1 MTTQVIP
8 TRLIPTEKRHMTPP
22 IESSLMSRLIA
33 AMLALL
39 LMVSLAACGGGGG
52 SGAGAQPFGFS
63 GSSSS
68 GSDPAAVQVTTS
80 VPSIGSDGRTTA
92 SITAI
97 VKDASNRSMANQDV
111 KFATT
116 DTGSVLQVV
125 NARTDASG
133 TATATLSISDAAN
146 RTITVTATT
155 GSLVKSVPVAV
166 TGTQLSLSG
175 PATLVAQAANE
186 FTVSLRNSAGTA
198 IAGAVVAIK
207 SAASNALSAASVTT
221 DAAGQARFTV
231 TGTVG
236 GSDTLTASAAALNA
250 SATLPVTV
258 SGTLLSFLDP
268 APSQEVPVSTL
279 QSVTVRYL
287 VNGAPQAGQ
296 SVSFLATRGTVTPAT
311 AATDANGLATTTIT
325 ASTAGI
331 STITA
336 VAGSLSNQQRV
347 EFVSRT
353 PAKITL
359 QASPANIGVNLSSSG
374 TSSSQLIAVV
384 RDAADNPVKGSIVSF
399 AALADPSNGR
409 IEPAVATTDSS
420 GVASVA
426 FFPGANS
433 TGNNQIVIR
442 ASLPGTAISSQA
454 TLTASKQE
462 LVVRIGTGNQLE
474 ATESTK
480 YAMPWTALV
489 TDSAGNPVEG
499 ALVQAQLVGVN
510 FFKGQY
516 FWNGT
521 AWQPSGETI
530 SSPPFQCASEDL
542 NGNLQLDPGEDLNGN
557 NLLDPANVAVTRVLA
572 TDSRTDKSGFANLQI
587 EYPRE
592 YANWATVR
600 LRVTITAIA
609 GTEVSS
615 QRQITLP
622 VLASDISAQTVAP
635 PGWKSPFGTTANC
648 ASAN

>member
-1 MTTQVIP
+1 MTLQAIP
-8 TRLIPTEKRHMTPP
+8 TRLISAENRRMTPR

-39 LMVSLAACGGGGG
+39 LMVSLAACGGGG
-52 SGAGAQPFGFS
+52 SGAGAQAS
-63 GSSSS
+63 GSSGGSSS
-68 GSDPAAVQVTTS
+68 GTDPAAVQVTTS
-80 VPSIGSDGRTTA
+80 VPSIGSDGRGTA
-92 SITAI
+92 TITAI

-111 KFATT
+111 KFSTT

-125 NARTDASG
+125 NARTDLSG

-146 RTITVTATT
+146 RTITVSAAT
-155 GSLVKSVPVAV
+155 GSLVKTVPVAV

-198 IAGAVVAIK
+198 IAGTAVAIK
-207 SAASNALSAASVTT
+207 SAAGNTLSAASVTT

-231 TGTVG
+231 IGTVS
-236 GSDTLTASAAALNA
+236 GSDTLGATAAALNA
-250 SATLPVTV
+250 SASLPVTV

-268 APSQEVPVSTL
+268 AASQEVPVSTL

-287 VNGAPQAGQ
+287 VGGLPQAGQ
-296 SVSFLATRGTVTPAT
+296 SVSFLATRGTVTPTTAT
-311 AATDANGLATTTIT
+311 TDASGLATTTIT
-325 ASTAGI
+325 ATTAGI

-353 PAKITL
+353 PGKITL

-384 RDAADNPVKGSIVSF
+384 RDSADNPVKGAIVSF
-399 AALADPSNGR
+399 SALADPSNGR

-433 TGNNQIVIR
+433 TGNNQIVIK
-442 ASLPGTAISSQA
+442 AALPNTAISSQA
-454 TLTASKQE
+454 SLTASKQE

-516 FWNGT
+516 FWNGV

-530 SSPPFQCASEDL
+530 SSAPFQCASEDL

-557 NLLDPANVAVTRVLA
+557 GLLDPANVAVTRVLA
-572 TDSRTDKSGFANLQI
+572 ADSRTDKSGFANLQI

-609 GTEVSS
+609 GTEVFS

-635 PGWKSPFGTTANC
+635 PGRVSPFGATSNC
-648 ASAN
+648 ANAN

>member
-1 MTTQVIP
+1 MTLQAIP
-8 TRLIPTEKRHMTPP
+8 TPLISAENRRMTPR

-39 LMVSLAACGGGGG
+39 LMVSLAACGGGG
-52 SGAGAQPFGFS
+52 SGAGAQAS
-63 GSSSS
+63 GSSGGSSS
-68 GSDPAAVQVTTS
+68 GTDPAAVQVTTS
-80 VPSIGSDGRTTA
+80 VPSIGSDGRSTA
-92 SITAI
+92 TITAI

-111 KFATT
+111 KFSTT

-125 NARTDASG
+125 NARTDLSG

-146 RTITVTATT
+146 RTITVSAAT
-155 GSLVKSVPVAV
+155 GSLVKTVPVAV

-198 IAGAVVAIK
+198 IAGTVVAIK
-207 SAASNALSAASVTT
+207 SAAGNTLSAASVTT

-231 TGTVG
+231 IGTVS
-236 GSDTLTASAAALNA
+236 GSDTLGATAAALNA
-250 SATLPVTV
+250 SASLPVTV

-268 APSQEVPVSTL
+268 AASQEVPVSTL

-287 VNGAPQAGQ
+287 VGGLPQAGQ
-296 SVSFLATRGTVTPAT
+296 SVSFLATRGTVTPTTAT
-311 AATDANGLATTTIT
+311 TDASGLATTTIT
-325 ASTAGI
+325 ATTAGI

-353 PAKITL
+353 PGKITL

-384 RDAADNPVKGSIVSF
+384 RDSADNPVKGAIVSF
-399 AALADPSNGR
+399 SALADPSNGR

-433 TGNNQIVIR
+433 TGNNQIVIK
-442 ASLPGTAISSQA
+442 AALPNTAISSQA
-454 TLTASKQE
+454 SLTASKQE

-516 FWNGT
+516 FWNGV

-530 SSPPFQCASEDL
+530 SSAPFQCASEDL

-557 NLLDPANVAVTRVLA
+557 GLLDPANVAVTRVLA

-609 GTEVSS
+609 GTEVFS

-622 VLASDISAQTVAP
+622 VLASDISTQTVAP
-635 PGWKSPFGTTANC
+635 PGRVSPFGATSNC
-648 ASAN
+648 ANAN

>member
-1 MTTQVIP
+1 
-8 TRLIPTEKRHMTPP
+8 MTPR

-39 LMVSLAACGGGGG
+39 LMVSLAACGGGG
-52 SGAGAQPFGFS
+52 SGAGAQAS
-63 GSSSS
+63 GSSGGSSS
-68 GSDPAAVQVTTS
+68 GTDPAAVQVTTS
-80 VPSIGSDGRTTA
+80 VPSIGSDGRSTA
-92 SITAI
+92 TITAI

-111 KFATT
+111 KFSTT

-125 NARTDASG
+125 NARTDLSG

-146 RTITVTATT
+146 RTITVSAAT
-155 GSLVKSVPVAV
+155 GSLVKTVPVAV

-198 IAGAVVAIK
+198 IAGTVVAIK
-207 SAASNALSAASVTT
+207 SAAGNTLSAASVTT

-231 TGTVG
+231 IGTVS
-236 GSDTLTASAAALNA
+236 GSDTLGATAAALNA
-250 SATLPVTV
+250 SASLPVTV

-268 APSQEVPVSTL
+268 AASQEVPVSTL

-287 VNGAPQAGQ
+287 VGGLPQAGQ
-296 SVSFLATRGTVTPAT
+296 SVSFLATRGTVTPTTAT
-311 AATDANGLATTTIT
+311 TDASGLATTTIT
-325 ASTAGI
+325 ATTAGI

-353 PAKITL
+353 PGKITL

-384 RDAADNPVKGSIVSF
+384 RDSADNPVKGAIVSF
-399 AALADPSNGR
+399 SALADPSNGR

-433 TGNNQIVIR
+433 TGNNQIVIK
-442 ASLPGTAISSQA
+442 AALPNTAISSQA
-454 TLTASKQE
+454 SLTASKQE

-516 FWNGT
+516 FWNGV

-530 SSPPFQCASEDL
+530 SSAPFQCASEDL

-557 NLLDPANVAVTRVLA
+557 GLLDPANVAVTRVLA
-572 TDSRTDKSGFANLQI
+572 ADSRTDKSGFANLQI

-609 GTEVSS
+609 GTEVFS

-635 PGWKSPFGTTANC
+635 PGRVSPFGATSNC

>member
-1 MTTQVIP
+1 
-8 TRLIPTEKRHMTPP
+8 MTPR

-39 LMVSLAACGGGGG
+39 LMVSLTACGGGGG
-52 SGAGAQPFGFS
+52 SGAGAQPS
-63 GSSSS
+63 GSGGGSS
-68 GSDPAAVQVTTS
+68 GTDPAAVQVTTS
-80 VPSIGSDGRTTA
+80 VPSIGSDGRSTA
-92 SITAI
+92 TITAI

-125 NARTDASG
+125 NARTDLSG

-146 RTITVTATT
+146 RTITVSATT
-155 GSLVKSVPVAV
+155 GSLVKTVPVAV

-198 IAGAVVAIK
+198 IAGAVVAVK
-207 SAASNALSAASVTT
+207 SAAGNALSASSVTT

-250 SATLPVTV
+250 NATLPVTV

-268 APSQEVPVSTL
+268 SPSQEVPVSTL

-287 VNGAPQAGQ
+287 VSGLPQAGQ

-311 AATDANGLATTTIT
+311 ATTDANGLASATIT

-353 PAKITL
+353 PSKITL

-384 RDAADNPVKGSIVSF
+384 RDAADNPVKGAIVSF

-433 TGNNQIVIR
+433 TGNNQILIR
-442 ASLPGTAISSQA
+442 ASLPNTAISSQA
-454 TLTASKQE
+454 SLTASKQE

-516 FWNGT
+516 FWTGV
-521 AWQPSGETI
+521 AWTPSGETVG
-530 SSPPFQCASEDL
+530 SAPFQCASEDL

-557 NLLDPANVAVTRVLA
+557 GLLDPANVAVTRVLA

-609 GTEVSS
+609 GTEVFS

-635 PGWKSPFGTTANC
+635 PGLVSPFGATANC

>member
-1 MTTQVIP
+1 MTPQAIT
-8 TRLIPTEKRHMTPP
+8 TRLISAENRRMTPR

-39 LMVSLAACGGGGG
+39 LMVSLAACGGGG
-52 SGAGAQPFGFS
+52 SGAGAQAS
-63 GSSSS
+63 GSSGGGSS
-68 GSDPAAVQVTTS
+68 GTDPAAVQVTTS
-80 VPSIGSDGRTTA
+80 VPSIGSDGRSTA
-92 SITAI
+92 TITAI

-111 KFATT
+111 KFSTT
-116 DTGSVLQVV
+116 DSGSVLQVV
-125 NARTDASG
+125 NARTDLSG

-146 RTITVTATT
+146 RTITVSAAT
-155 GSLVKSVPVAV
+155 GSLVKTVPVAV

-198 IAGAVVAIK
+198 IAGTAVAIK
-207 SAASNALSAASVTT
+207 SAAGNTLSATSVTT

-231 TGTVG
+231 TGTVS
-236 GSDTLTASAAALNA
+236 GSDTLSASAAALNA
-250 SATLPVTV
+250 SASLPVTV

-268 APSQEVPVSTL
+268 AASQEVPVTTL

-287 VNGAPQAGQ
+287 VGGLPQAGQ

-311 AATDANGLATTTIT
+311 ATTDASGLATTTIT
-325 ASTAGI
+325 ATTAGI

-353 PAKITL
+353 PGKITL

-384 RDAADNPVKGSIVSF
+384 RDSADNPVKGAIVSF
-399 AALADPSNGR
+399 SALADPSNGR

-433 TGNNQIVIR
+433 TGNNQIVIK
-442 ASLPGTAISSQA
+442 AALPNTAISSQA
-454 TLTASKQE
+454 SLTASKQE

-516 FWNGT
+516 FWNGV

-530 SSPPFQCASEDL
+530 SSAPFQCASEDL

-557 NLLDPANVAVTRVLA
+557 GLLDPANVAVTRVLA
-572 TDSRTDKSGFANLQI
+572 ADSRTDKSGFANLQI

-609 GTEVSS
+609 GTEVFS

-635 PGWKSPFGTTANC
+635 PGRVSPFGATSNC
-648 ASAN
+648 ASPN

>member
-1 MTTQVIP
+1 MTLQAIP
-8 TRLIPTEKRHMTPP
+8 TPLISAENRRMTPR

-39 LMVSLAACGGGGG
+39 LMVSLAACGGGG
-52 SGAGAQPFGFS
+52 SGAGAQAS
-63 GSSSS
+63 GSSGGSSS
-68 GSDPAAVQVTTS
+68 GTDPAAVQVTTS
-80 VPSIGSDGRTTA
+80 VPSIGSDGRSTA
-92 SITAI
+92 TITAI

-111 KFATT
+111 KFSTT

-125 NARTDASG
+125 NARTDLSG

-146 RTITVTATT
+146 RTITVSAAT
-155 GSLVKSVPVAV
+155 GSLVKTVPVAV

-198 IAGAVVAIK
+198 IAGTVVAIK
-207 SAASNALSAASVTT
+207 SAAGNTLSAASVTT

-231 TGTVG
+231 IGTVS
-236 GSDTLTASAAALNA
+236 GSDTLGATAAALNA
-250 SATLPVTV
+250 SASLPVTV

-268 APSQEVPVSTL
+268 AASQEVPVSTL

-287 VNGAPQAGQ
+287 VGGLPQAGQ
-296 SVSFLATRGTVTPAT
+296 SVSFLATRGTVTPTTAT
-311 AATDANGLATTTIT
+311 TDASGLATTTIT
-325 ASTAGI
+325 ATTAGI

-353 PAKITL
+353 PGKITL

-384 RDAADNPVKGSIVSF
+384 RDSADNPVKGAIVSF
-399 AALADPSNGR
+399 SALADPSNGR

-433 TGNNQIVIR
+433 TGNNQIVIK
-442 ASLPGTAISSQA
+442 AALPNTAISSQA
-454 TLTASKQE
+454 SLTASKQE

-516 FWNGT
+516 FWNGV

-530 SSPPFQCASEDL
+530 SSAPFQCASEDL

-557 NLLDPANVAVTRVLA
+557 GLLDPANVAVTRVLA
-572 TDSRTDKSGFANLQI
+572 ADSRTDKSGFANLQI

-609 GTEVSS
+609 GTEVFS

-635 PGWKSPFGTTANC
+635 PGRVSPFGATSNC

>member
-1 MTTQVIP
+1 MTLQAIP
-8 TRLIPTEKRHMTPP
+8 TRLISAENRRMTPR

-39 LMVSLAACGGGGG
+39 LMVSLAACGGGG
-52 SGAGAQPFGFS
+52 SGAGAQAS
-63 GSSSS
+63 GSSGGSSS
-68 GSDPAAVQVTTS
+68 GTDPAAVQVTTS
-80 VPSIGSDGRTTA
+80 VPSIGSDGRSTA
-92 SITAI
+92 TITAI

-111 KFATT
+111 KFSTT

-125 NARTDASG
+125 NARTDLSG

-146 RTITVTATT
+146 RTITVSAAT
-155 GSLVKSVPVAV
+155 GSLVKTVPVAV

-198 IAGAVVAIK
+198 IAGTAVAIK
-207 SAASNALSAASVTT
+207 SAAGNTLSAASVTT

-231 TGTVG
+231 IGTVS
-236 GSDTLTASAAALNA
+236 GSDTLGATAAALNA
-250 SATLPVTV
+250 SASLPVTV

-268 APSQEVPVSTL
+268 AASQEVPVSTL

-287 VNGAPQAGQ
+287 VGGLPQAGQ
-296 SVSFLATRGTVTPAT
+296 SVSFLATRGTVTPTTAT
-311 AATDANGLATTTIT
+311 TDASGLATTTIT
-325 ASTAGI
+325 ATTAGI

-353 PAKITL
+353 PGKITL

-384 RDAADNPVKGSIVSF
+384 RDSADNPVKGAIVSF
-399 AALADPSNGR
+399 SALADPSNGR

-433 TGNNQIVIR
+433 TGNNQIVIK
-442 ASLPGTAISSQA
+442 AALPNTAISSQA
-454 TLTASKQE
+454 SLTASKQE

-516 FWNGT
+516 FWNGV

-530 SSPPFQCASEDL
+530 SSAPFQCASEDL

-557 NLLDPANVAVTRVLA
+557 GLLDPANVAVTRVLA
-572 TDSRTDKSGFANLQI
+572 ADSRTDKSGFANLQI

-609 GTEVSS
+609 GTEVFS

-635 PGWKSPFGTTANC
+635 PGRVSPFGATSNC
-648 ASAN
+648 ANAN